1 MRLQKVSRTAS
12 AVSRAI
18 APARADARVEPV
30 TPVDAV
36 HERRRFMMR
45 RRLPENAP
53 DEPTERGTYL
63 DLIV

>member
-18 APARADARVEPV
+18 APAKADARVEPV
-30 TPVDAV
+30 SRTEPV
-36 HERRRFMMR
+36 HERRNFVMR
-45 RRLPENAP
+45 RRLPEKAP

>member
-18 APARADARVEPV
+18 APARSDARVEPV
-30 TPVDAV
+30 SPVDTV
-36 HERRRFMMR
+36 HERRQFVMR
-45 RRLPENAP
+45 RRLPEKAP
-53 DEPTERGTYL
+53 DEPTQRGTYL